1 MDPDRYLIV
10 LPTYDERENLPRMV
24 EALEAVRARM
34 PFAGEVL
41 VVDDNS
47 PDGTGRLADDLAD
60 RHDWLSVLHRPGKQG
75 LGRAYLAGF
84 DWALQRPY
92 SHIVEMDSDLSH
104 PVTALPAMLTAAEHA
119 DLVLGSRYTPGGG
132 VDGWPL
138 SRRLISR
145 GGCGYARRILG
156 VDVRDLTGGFK
167 CFRRWV
173 LESLDLS
180 DVRAGGYAFQIELTY
195 RTLRMGGRVVELPIT
210 FVDRAYG
217 ESKMSRAIVLEAVR
231 QVPALRLR
239 ALRGR
244 LVEGAN
250 GEPRISLIP

>member
-47 PDGTGRLADDLAD
+47 PDGTGRLADDLAG

-210 FVDRAYG
+210 FVDRTYG
-217 ESKMSRAIVLEAVR
+217 ESKMSRAIVLEAVH

-244 LVEGAN
+244 LVEGAD